1 MRARISRLAERASGK
16 LRDATATI
24 TRAATGAGLDAG
36 HVTWTNP
43 TTVGTTPASLQP
55 ASREA
60 QEAAGLTVAAN
71 RVAIYLSPHA
81 FRIEPLTHRVTI
93 NDQTF
98 TVLSVEEWPSHTRVI
113 AERA

>member
-1 MRARISRLAERASGK
+1 
-16 LRDATATI
+16 
-24 TRAATGAGLDAG
+24 
-36 HVTWTNP
+36 
-43 TTVGTTPASLQP
+43 
-55 ASREA
+55 
-60 QEAAGLTVAAN
+60 LTVAAN